1 MHEAQAVPIVEL
13 REVAGLAGAT
23 DDALVI
29 RARKGDR
36 DAFSL
41 LIEPRTERV
50 VRSARVI
57 LGNEAEAREAAQEA
71 FVSTWVNLPSLRD
84 VRRFDA
90 WLNRVLINQCRDVLR
105 RRRRSREIVL
115 DATDAV
121 VEDPAT
127 ASLDTA
133 AVIAAFDRISV
144 EDRHILVL
152 HHLHDFPLAEVAR
165 QLRIPVGTAKS
176 RLWSARRSL
185 ERALEA
191 EA

>member
-1 MHEAQAVPIVEL
+1 MHEAHAVAMVEL
-13 REVAGLAGAT
+13 REVAGVVGAT

-29 RARKGDR
+29 RASRGDK

-41 LIEPRTERV
+41 LIEPRTERA
-50 VRSARVI
+50 VRSARAI
-57 LGNEAEAREAAQEA
+57 LGNDAEAREAVQEA
-71 FVSTWVNLPSLRD
+71 FVSTWVNLPKLRD

-90 WLNRVLINQCRDVLR
+90 WLNRVLINQCRDALR
-105 RRRRSREIVL
+105 RRRRSREIIL

-121 VEDPAT
+121 VEDPTT

-133 AVIAAFDRISV
+133 AVLGAFDRISV

-152 HHLHDFPLAEVAR
+152 HHLHDFPLEEVAR
-165 QLRIPVGTAKS
+165 QLQIPVGTAKS